1 MSVLLFLNLWIHGA
15 EGWSMK
21 AYDIRKIIAAEMWY
35 YRRSLNITF
44 KDSRTNVSILE
55 QLNTIGELYE
65 KLPYF
70 GHTSRNKSTIT
81 KYILREKIEEK
92 NTPLVLPIWR
102 MYDSWPTWPQSGLE
116 RKVLEGDAS
125 SQPLY
130 RWCCLKVK
138 VKIKVSNW
146 LKTLINN

>member
-1 MSVLLFLNLWIHGA
+1 
-15 EGWSMK
+15 MK

-44 KDSRTNVSILE
+44 KDSRTNVSILK

-92 NTPLVLPIWR
+92 IPRSSYLYGECTTVDQHDHRVAWR
-102 MYDSWPTWPQSGLE
+102 EKCWRAMQAANLSTD
-116 RKVLEGDAS
+116 DAA
-125 SQPLY
+125 
-130 RWCCLKVK
+130 
-138 VKIKVSNW
+138 
-146 LKTLINN
+146 